1 MGKKRQ
7 TELHGKIGH
16 SAMKEIEGVGF
27 WTALGGMSVGW
38 TAGVTGSVYLGLK
51 GKEEALWGIGP
62 VI

>member
-1 MGKKRQ
+1 
-7 TELHGKIGH
+7 
-16 SAMKEIEGVGF
+16 MKEVEWVGF

-38 TAGVTGSVYLGLK
+38 TAGVTGGVYLGLK